1 MLYVGARA
9 LCNSSLAPK
18 ERVEKSDPTPYGRLA
33 ADLLPFAGL
42 ITLVMGSLYLG
53 FATPTEA
60 AAVGVCL
67 AFFIARIW
75 WNLDCKLFRSA
86 LIQTVHIS
94 GKKIVGASCRASV
107 CQHG

>member
-1 MLYVGARA
+1 MAGLLPCLLLTGLFMLYVGARA

-53 FATPTEA
+53 FATPDRKRGV
-60 AAVGVCL
+60 VGKSLSVSVDL
-67 AFFIARIW
+67 GGRRLIKKKTQKQMQIARK
-75 WNLDCKLFRSA
+75 KL
-86 LIQTVHIS
+86 
-94 GKKIVGASCRASV
+94 IV
-107 CQHG
+107 